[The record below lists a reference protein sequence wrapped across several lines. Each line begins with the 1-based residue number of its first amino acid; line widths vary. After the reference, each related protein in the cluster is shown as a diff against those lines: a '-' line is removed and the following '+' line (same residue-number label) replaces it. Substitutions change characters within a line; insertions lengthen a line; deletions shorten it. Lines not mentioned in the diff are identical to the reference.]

1 VNTIGH
7 QLASAFRRSVRF
19 VRMFCVLFL
28 ALASIV
34 HVISD
39 FSASSAGMSAGQTV
53 VSSASNDLEDE
64 GGQAA
69 EACHS
74 CSVSPYFTAASVLFA
89 ADASSEVPE
98 GRLVQVSVA
107 FSRITGRPP
116 KN

>member
-1 VNTIGH
+1 
-7 QLASAFRRSVRF
+7 
-19 VRMFCVLFL
+19 MLFL

-39 FSASSAGMSAGQTV
+39 FSANIAGMNAAQTV
-53 VSSASNDLEDE
+53 VSSAPNDLENE

-74 CSVSPYFTAASVLFA
+74 CSVSPYFTAASVLFG
-89 ADASSEVPE
+89 ADASFEVPE

-107 FSRITGRPP
+107 SRRITGRPP

>member
-1 VNTIGH
+1 
-7 QLASAFRRSVRF
+7 
-19 VRMFCVLFL
+19 MFCVLVL

-39 FSASSAGMSAGQTV
+39 FSANSVGMSAGQAV
-53 VSSASNDLEDE
+53 VSSAPNDLGNE

-69 EACHS
+69 EACHM
-74 CSVSPYFTAASVLFA
+74 CSVSPYFTAALVLFA
-89 ADASSEVPE
+89 ADASFEVPE

-107 FSRITGRPP
+107 SPRIAGRPP